1 MHTKLKL
8 QMENG
13 LGRFFNLDGFF
24 LPTFYVS
31 PFFDFDIELQSQQMI
46 FGETLMFERT
56 SRGRQM
62 KINLEKCLNYPFK
75 SQKVN
80 IEVKTG
86 GYPFWTIL
94 SKTGKTGYNHP

>member
-1 MHTKLKL
+1 
-8 QMENG
+8 
-13 LGRFFNLDGFF
+13 
-24 LPTFYVS
+24 
-31 PFFDFDIELQSQQMI
+31 MI

-80 IEVKTG
+80 IKVKTG
-86 GYPFWTIL
+86 GYPFWTISYPFWTISYPFWAISYPFWTISYL
-94 SKTGKTGYNHP
+94 LWTISPVLDYFVQNG